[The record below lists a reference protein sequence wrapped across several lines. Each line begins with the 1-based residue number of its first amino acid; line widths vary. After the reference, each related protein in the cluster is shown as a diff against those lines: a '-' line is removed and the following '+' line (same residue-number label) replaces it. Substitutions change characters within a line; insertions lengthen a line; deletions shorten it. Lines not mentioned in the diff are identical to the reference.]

1 MRVTDTY
8 TLQEIISA
16 TCSEEKE
23 RKWGERTLDTR
34 FTCVCY
40 EHDLAK

>member
-8 TLQEIISA
+8 TLQEIVSA

-23 RKWGERTLDTR
+23 RKWGEHRLDTR
-34 FTCVCY
+34 FTYVCD